1 MLQFRSLLAISL
13 DLVHASEAH
22 HTHRKSMT
30 TALSLLSIVLVVAAM
45 SLASAATLRP
55 PTMLCAAQPH
65 KRRQKTVHL
74 HDIARNDSRNEY
86 FAGGQDDEG
95 RGSATVLIYPDEED
109 ANETKVEEEPPEP
122 VEKFKGSGRKL

>member
-1 MLQFRSLLAISL
+1 MRALLA
-13 DLVHASEAH
+13 LVLAA
-22 HTHRKSMT
+22 
-30 TALSLLSIVLVVAAM
+30 VVALV
-45 SLASAATLRP
+45 STATLRPP
-55 PTMLCAAQPH
+55 PTMLCAVTKH
-65 KRRQKTVHL
+65 KRTKRKTAHL
-74 HDIARNDSRNEY
+74 HDLARNDSRNEY